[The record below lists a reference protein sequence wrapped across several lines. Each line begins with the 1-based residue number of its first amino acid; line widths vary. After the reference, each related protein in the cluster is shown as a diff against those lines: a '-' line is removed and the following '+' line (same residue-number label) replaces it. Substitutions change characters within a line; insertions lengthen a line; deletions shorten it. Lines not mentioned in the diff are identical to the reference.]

1 MESIATDI
9 LVIGGGGAGSRA
21 ALTAKIS
28 NPNLKVMLATAG
40 KYGFSG
46 STNFFASETLGINAP
61 FNYEDDGDNPEIY
74 KNDMLETGLGLANE
88 ELCEIISK
96 EASLRVND
104 LIDLGIKFDS
114 YDNGKIRQCRLSG
127 CTKARSMSVN
137 GKTGFEIV
145 KVLKNANYRQGVNI
159 IENCKLIDLVAFDGA
174 VHGGMFNTMDKLI
187 FIKAQAVIITTGG
200 AGGAYDHNINPAN
213 SFGYYGYVSAL
224 KAGAKIINIEFIQIG
239 PGVVYPGKKFIIHS
253 YIWSFSPRLLNKKN
267 EEFLQKY
274 LPDNLKVGDV
284 LRAKRF
290 SYPFSCRTIA
300 KYLDIAIFN
309 EIMCGNG
316 TGKGGIFL
324 DITKVPIKE
333 LKSKAYVIY
342 DTFKKIGFDISS
354 QLLEI
359 APMVQS
365 FNGGIKINEN
375 GETGV
380 LGLFAAGEASGG
392 VHGADR
398 PGGNNLIDCQVFGY
412 RAGASASNFISGG
425 KANSH
430 KKSNNRF
437 VDLKV
442 KEIEKIIVSNNGSE
456 NVETSNNLGKLFS
469 RYLSVVRNKDGL
481 NNVLNITED
490 IIRKKANGSINTTS
504 DLYNTAM
511 IGNLIARSALLRQES
526 RGVHYRED
534 FPDESSGL
542 DKGIIACLEEDEI
555 KTKFERN

>member
-1 MESIATDI
+1 MESIVTDI
-9 LVIGGGGAGSRA
+9 LVVGGGGAGSRA
-21 ALTAKIS
+21 ALTAKMS
-28 NPNLKVMLATAG
+28 DPDLKVMLATTG

-61 FNYEDDGDNPEIY
+61 FNYENDGDNPEIY
-74 KNDMLETGLGLANE
+74 KNDILETGLGLANE
-88 ELCEIISK
+88 ELCEIISR
-96 EASLRVND
+96 ESSLRIKD

-114 YDNGKIRQCRLSG
+114 YDNGKIRQYRLSG

-145 KVLKNANYRQGVNI
+145 KVLKNANYMQGVSI
-159 IENCKLIDLVAFDGA
+159 IENCKLIDLVAFNGA
-174 VHGGMFNTMDKLI
+174 VHGGIFNTRDKFI
-187 FIKAQAVIITTGG
+187 FIKAKAVILTTGG
-200 AGGAYDHNINPAN
+200 AGGAFDYNVNPAS

-239 PGVVYPGKKFIIHS
+239 PAVVYPDKKFIIHS

-267 EEFLQKY
+267 EEFLEKY

-324 DITKVPIKE
+324 DITHVPIGE

-342 DTFKKIGFDISS
+342 DTFKKIGFDISN
-354 QLLEI
+354 QFLEI

-412 RAGASASNFISGG
+412 RAGASASNFVSG
-425 KANSH
+425 
-430 KKSNNRF
+430 KKDGNYNNNHF

-442 KEIEKIIVSNNGSE
+442 KEIEKIIVSNKGSE
-456 NVETSNNLGKLFS
+456 NIENSDNLGKLFS
-469 RYLSVVRNKDGL
+469 RYLSVVRNKNGL

-490 IIRKKANGSINTTS
+490 IIMKKANGSINTTS

-511 IGNLIARSALLRQES
+511 MGNLIARSALLRQES
-526 RGVHYRED
+526 RGIHYRED
-534 FPDESSGL
+534 FPDKSSGL
-542 DKGIIACLEEDEI
+542 DKRIIACLEEDEI
-555 KTKFERN
+555 ITEFERN

>member
-1 MESIATDI
+1 MESIVTDI

-21 ALTAKIS
+21 ALTAKMS
-28 NPNLKVMLATAG
+28 DPDLKVILATTG

-61 FNYEDDGDNPEIY
+61 FNYENDGDNPEIY
-74 KNDMLETGLGLANE
+74 KNDILETGLSLASE

-114 YDNGKIRQCRLSG
+114 YDNGKIRQYRLSG

-145 KVLKNANYRQGVNI
+145 KVLKNANYMQGVSI
-159 IENCKLIDLVAFDGA
+159 IENCRLIDLVAFNGA
-174 VHGGMFNTMDKLI
+174 VHGGIFNTAGRLI
-187 FIKAQAVIITTGG
+187 FIKAQAVILTTGG
-200 AGGAYDHNINPAN
+200 AGGVFDYNVNPAS

-239 PGVVYPGKKFIIHS
+239 PGVVYPDKKFIIHS

-267 EEFLQKY
+267 EEFLEKY

-324 DITKVPIKE
+324 DITHVPIGE

-342 DTFKKIGFDISS
+342 DTFKKIGFDISN
-354 QLLEI
+354 QFLEI

-398 PGGNNLIDCQVFGY
+398 PGGNNLTDCQVFGY
-412 RAGASASNFISGG
+412 RTGASASKFVSG
-425 KANSH
+425 
-430 KKSNNRF
+430 KKTGNYNNNHF

-442 KEIEKIIVSNNGSE
+442 KEIEKIIVSNKGSE
-456 NVETSNNLGKLFS
+456 NIETSNNLGKLFS
-469 RYLSVVRNKDGL
+469 RYLSIVRNKNGL

-490 IIRKKANGSINTTS
+490 IIWKKANGSINTTS

-526 RGVHYRED
+526 RGIHYRED
-534 FPDESSGL
+534 FPDKSSGL
-542 DKGIIACLEEDEI
+542 EKRIITCLEENEI
-555 KTKFERN
+555 KTEFERN